1 MTAATAHTT
10 GSTRRRTRLIA
21 VGTAILAGAATWS
34 AARFGFGVEPTVD
47 GWDGG
52 PMPVGLVQVV
62 TVSAAAGLA
71 GWAALAVL
79 ERLTGRARP
88 IWAIG
93 ATLVLVASLGM
104 PASAAV
110 GTASAVTLIV
120 LHLVVGI
127 VLIPALFRSA

>member
-1 MTAATAHTT
+1 M
-10 GSTRRRTRLIA
+10 IA
-21 VGTAILAGAATWS
+21 VGAAILAAAATWL
-34 AARFGFGVEPTVD
+34 AARYGFGVDPTVD

-52 PMPVGLVQVV
+52 PMRVGLVLVV

-79 ERLTGRARP
+79 ERLTRRARL

-93 ATLVLVASLGM
+93 AALVLVASLGM

-110 GTASAVTLIV
+110 GTPSTATLIV

-127 VLIPALFRSA
+127 VLIPALFRSAR